1 MKVAR
6 LSAVLTGRLYPPE
19 IPLVLISLRGLD
31 DARAIVWPEELSQV
45 LCRVFTVVYLE
56 QTMCLGCIVFQPFCI
71 IIIII
76 IIIIIV
82 SSSSNIISIISIHR
96 QSI

>member
-6 LSAVLTGRLYPPE
+6 LLALLTGRLYPQE

-31 DARAIVWPEELSQV
+31 DSRAIVRPEELSQA

-56 QTMCLGCIVFQPFCI
+56 QIMCLGCIVFQPFCI

-76 IIIIIV
+76 TIT
-82 SSSSNIISIISIHR
+82 IHR